1 VNLPQ
6 SGRLDG
12 PAAAGRVARPGPIA
26 FAKKTPNWESVGSAL
41 LIRLRSIGDTVLMT
55 PCLDAIKAW
64 RPDIEISV
72 LSEPYSAPLLEDHP
86 LVDRLII
93 AGQSS
98 ASRARLIA
106 DLRRLRFDIAF
117 NLHGGTTATV
127 IAALSG
133 ARYTVGYHGY
143 RQSWM
148 LGWRAPSPDVILGRA
163 RIHSVE
169 QQLALLGWSGVPWPR
184 LQPKLALSVEPEAK
198 ARIQRR
204 LAGIADLGLS
214 ASSAGFGVI
223 APAAAAEPK
232 RWPAARFAAVADHL
246 QDYWGLPCII
256 IAGPGQESVA
266 RESASASR
274 SGPRVLTGL
283 SLKELM
289 ALLSLAA
296 VFVGNDSGPAH
307 IAAAFECPAVVIFGP
322 SNVQV
327 WHPWTDSPYRV
338 LCPNDGAVSRDSVNR
353 DSASGAAADGI
364 AAIPVGECI
373 TAVNEVLEGD
383 PRATDH

>member
-6 SGRLDG
+6 HGGPQHGRLDG
-12 PAAAGRVARPGPIA
+12 PAAAGRVAHPGPIS

-55 PCLDAIKAW
+55 PCLEAIKSW

-184 LQPKLALSVEPEAK
+184 LQPKLALAVDPEAK
-198 ARIQRR
+198 ARVQQRT
-204 LAGIADLGLS
+204 ADLGLS
-214 ASSAGFGVI
+214 GSSAGFGVI

-246 QDYWGLPCII
+246 QEYWGLPCVT
-256 IAGPGQESVA
+256 IAGPGQENVA
-266 RESASASR
+266 REAASASR

-289 ALLSLAA
+289 ALLSLAV

-322 SNVQV
+322 SNVRV
-327 WHPWTDSPYRV
+327 WHPWTESPYRV
-338 LCPNDGAVSRDSVNR
+338 LCPNDSAINR
-353 DSASGAAADGI
+353 DAVPGAAAEGI
-364 AAIPVGECI
+364 AAIPVRECI
-373 TAVNEVLEGD
+373 GAVDAVMAGE
-383 PRATDH
+383 P

>member
-1 VNLPQ
+1 MNLPQ

-12 PAAAGRVARPGPIA
+12 PAAAGRVAHLGPIS
-26 FAKKTPNWESVGSAL
+26 FAKKTPNWESVGSAI

-184 LQPKLALSVEPEAK
+184 LQP
-198 ARIQRR
+198 
-204 LAGIADLGLS
+204 
-214 ASSAGFGVI
+214 
-223 APAAAAEPK
+223 
-232 RWPAARFAAVADHL
+232 
-246 QDYWGLPCII
+246 
-256 IAGPGQESVA
+256 
-266 RESASASR
+266 
-274 SGPRVLTGL
+274 
-283 SLKELM
+283 
-289 ALLSLAA
+289 
-296 VFVGNDSGPAH
+296 
-307 IAAAFECPAVVIFGP
+307 
-322 SNVQV
+322 
-327 WHPWTDSPYRV
+327 
-338 LCPNDGAVSRDSVNR
+338 
-353 DSASGAAADGI
+353 
-364 AAIPVGECI
+364 
-373 TAVNEVLEGD
+373 
-383 PRATDH
+383 